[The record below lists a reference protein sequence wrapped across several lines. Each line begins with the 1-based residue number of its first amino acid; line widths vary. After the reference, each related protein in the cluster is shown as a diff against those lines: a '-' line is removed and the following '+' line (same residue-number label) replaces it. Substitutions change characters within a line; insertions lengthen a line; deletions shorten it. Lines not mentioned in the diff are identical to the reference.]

1 MNQLTP
7 VQNDLV
13 GGDGMDE
20 ELDAGEE
27 VNISNFGL
35 IDGIE
40 DMDDDEFELAEFSN
54 TLQDHISVHNLNEAG
69 TFEEV
74 RLKKDTVIEEDVNN

>member
-1 MNQLTP
+1 MNRLMP
-7 VQNDLV
+7 VDNDLV

-20 ELDAGEE
+20 ELDVGEE

-35 IDGIE
+35 IDGIKE
-40 DMDDDEFELAEFSN
+40 LDDDRFKLAEFSN
-54 TLQDHISVHNLNEAG
+54 TLQDHISVHNLNEVD

-74 RLKKDTVIEEDVNN
+74 RLKKIHQ